1 MPIFNEPELSQT
13 TAILVY
19 CTYHSECLVD
29 IINDTMNSNI
39 LHLYEVLTTVRSQAY
54 SAIVNTLNDIDITVM
69 SSQEIIDCF
78 LTKMAKIPPPPSMG
92 SGKEFMKDIFD
103 IGLVIE
109 RMVRDWSQLRS
120 VFLFRFL

>member
-29 IINDTMNSNI
+29 IINDTMNSII

-78 LTKMAKIPPPPSMG
+78 LPKMAKIPPPPSMG

>member
-78 LTKMAKIPPPPSMG
+78 LPKMAKIPPPPSMG

-109 RMVRDWSQLRS
+109 RMVRDCSQLRS

>member
-29 IINDTMNSNI
+29 IINDTMNSII

-54 SAIVNTLNDIDITVM
+54 SAIVNTLNDIDISVM

-78 LTKMAKIPPPPSMG
+78 LPKMAKIPPPPSMG
-92 SGKEFMKDIFD
+92 SGEEFMKDIFD